1 MILLPALIGA
11 AFATSTVFLL
21 SRAGVLRSGV
31 VALVLVAMAG
41 FWPLFAVA
49 TQDDSQIVL
58 HITLFFCFATAAV
71 LSNRIGI
78 IGLAFTII
86 AHGFFNVALF
96 TTVHPGPLWWPV
108 FSAGYGAAL
117 GGLLLISLR
126 TGDTA

>member
-1 MILLPALIGA
+1 MIMLPALIGA
-11 AFATSTVFLL
+11 ALATATVFFL
-21 SRAGVLRSGV
+21 SRVGVLRSGV

-49 TQDDSQIVL
+49 TQDDGQIVL

-78 IGLAFTII
+78 QGLAFTLI
-86 AHGFFNVALF
+86 AHSILDAALF

-108 FSAGYGAAL
+108 FSAGYGVAL

-126 TGDTA
+126 KGDIA